1 MMKKEEREAKGA
13 FWLQHLREC
22 STSGERL
29 SVYCHRHG
37 LDVDEGYRWTRTL
50 RRAGLWPVKQKGD
63 RGATSA
69 VVTGKSAP
77 RFARVRITSGQ
88 EAELTSALALRLVLA
103 NGRRA
108 ELVLSDEQQLPR
120 VLRLLEQ
127 AT

>member
-50 RRAGLWPVKQKGD
+50 RD